1 MLAGFLRP
9 ALDTIHHEGIIDQ
22 DARYVIKAMDLESVG
37 QFIEAWQLGRR
48 RGRCMGA
55 GQGENYDN
63 IAVKQFGTGNPNR
76 FIVLADLETGLMDV
90 LSFFVKQA
98 DGFCSEVKHGQVFN
112 LPGMP
117 CKFSCQLWITFLQSH
132 PCIADKNTLKI

>member
-1 MLAGFLRP
+1 MLAGSLRP

-48 RGRCMGA
+48 RGRCMGT

-63 IAVKQFGTGNPNR
+63 IAVKQFGTGNPN
-76 FIVLADLETGLMDV
+76 
-90 LSFFVKQA
+90 
-98 DGFCSEVKHGQVFN
+98 
-112 LPGMP
+112 
-117 CKFSCQLWITFLQSH
+117 
-132 PCIADKNTLKI
+132 